1 MHTLVQDA
9 FASSQRRET
18 IVSFRN
24 LRKDYGA
31 ITVVPDFSLDIRR
44 GELVCLLGPSGC
56 GKTTTLRMLAGFISP
71 TSGEILIEGQDV
83 TRVPAY
89 KRDVG
94 IVFQNYALFPH
105 MTVAKNVEYGL
116 VNIGMKRLERVK
128 RVDDMLRR
136 VELQQLAGRYPR
148 ELSGGQQ
155 QRVALAR
162 ALALQP
168 KVLLLDEPFSNLD
181 AQLRVRLRE
190 DLHKLICSLEMTT
203 LFVTHDQD
211 EALTLADR
219 IVVMNK
225 GAVEQVGSPEEI
237 YDAPATRFVAEF
249 IGLCSLLEGQSLDG
263 SEFRTEDGLSLP
275 ACGQAGRITAVIRPE
290 NVKKAD
296 EMPGV
301 PARRAVVEAS
311 DYHGALTRLHLRI
324 GGSKLIMDTQFPV
337 GQKPKPG
344 EQIDVAIDPSGLRF
358 VPPFNECGADLPNGS
373 QVFAKQK

>member
-1 MHTLVQDA
+1 MQVLAQDA
-9 FASSQRRET
+9 LGVGLQRET
-18 IVSFRN
+18 IVAFRK

-31 ITVVPDFSLDIRR
+31 LTVVPELSLEIRR

-89 KRDVG
+89 RRDIG

-116 VNIGMKRLERVK
+116 VNIGMKRPERAN
-128 RVDDMLRR
+128 RVQDMLRR
-136 VELQQLAGRYPR
+136 VELQHLAERYPR

-155 QRVALAR
+155 QRVALGR

-181 AQLRVRLRE
+181 AQLRVRLRD
-190 DLHKLICSLEMTT
+190 DLHSLIRNLEMTT

-249 IGLCSLLEGQSLDG
+249 IGQCSLLEGHILDEG
-263 SEFRTEDGLSLP
+263 EFRTDDGLTFLAS
-275 ACGQAGRITAVIRPE
+275 GKAGKATAVIRPE
-290 NVKKAD
+290 NVKKAH
-296 EMPGV
+296 EIPRI
-301 PARRAVVEAS
+301 PARRATIEAS
-311 DYHGALTRLHLRI
+311 DYHGALTRLQLRL

-337 GQKPKPG
+337 GQKPGPG
-344 EQIDVAIDPSGLRF
+344 EQIDIAIDPVAIRF
-358 VPPFNECGADLPNGS
+358 VPPV
-373 QVFAKQK
+373 Q

>member
-1 MHTLVQDA
+1 MHTLVHGA
-9 FASSQRRET
+9 LASSLRRET

-31 ITVVPDFSLDIRR
+31 ITVVPDFSLEIRR

-56 GKTTTLRMLAGFISP
+56 GKTTTLRMLAGFIAP
-71 TSGEILIEGQDV
+71 TGGEILIEGQDV
-83 TRVPAY
+83 THVPAY
-89 KRDVG
+89 RRDVG

-105 MTVAKNVEYGL
+105 MTVTKNVEYGL
-116 VNIGMKRLERVK
+116 VNIGMKKKERNV
-128 RVDDMLRR
+128 RVQDMLRR
-136 VELQQLAGRYPR
+136 VELQQLAERYPR

-190 DLHKLICSLEMTT
+190 DLHSLIRSLEMTT

-225 GAVEQVGSPEEI
+225 GAVEQLGSPEEI

-249 IGLCSLLEGQSLDG
+249 IGHCSLLEGRIVESG
-263 SEFRTEDGLSLP
+263 EFRTADGLSLP
-275 ACGQAGRITAVIRPE
+275 ARGETGNVTAVIRPE
-290 NVKKAD
+290 NVKKPN
-296 EMPGV
+296 ELPGV
-301 PARRAVVEAS
+301 PVRQATIEAS
-311 DYHGALTRLHLRI
+311 DYHGALTRLRLRL
-324 GGSKLIMDTQFPV
+324 GNSSLIMDTQFPV
-337 GQKPKPG
+337 GQKPRPG
-344 EQIDVAIDPSGLRF
+344 DQIDIVIDPAGLRF
-358 VPPFNECGADLPNGS
+358 VRSPV
-373 QVFAKQK
+373 Q

>member
-1 MHTLVQDA
+1 MHSLVQDA
-9 FASSQRRET
+9 RLSGLRETT

-31 ITVVPDFSLDIRR
+31 TTVVPDFSLDIRR

-89 KRDVG
+89 RRDVG

-116 VNIGMKRLERVK
+116 VNIGMKRQERAG
-128 RVDDMLRR
+128 RVQDMLRR
-136 VELQQLAGRYPR
+136 VELQQLAARYPR

-190 DLHKLICSLEMTT
+190 DLRNLIRTLEMTT
-203 LFVTHDQD
+203 LFVTHDQE

-237 YDAPATRFVAEF
+237 YDAPGTRFVAQF
-249 IGLCSLLEGQSLDG
+249 IGQCSLLEGQIVDG
-263 SEFRTEDGLSLP
+263 GGFRTDDGLTLP
-275 ACGQAGRITAVIRPE
+275 ASGQTGKATAVIRPE
-290 NVKKAD
+290 NVKKAH
-296 EMPGV
+296 EMPAV
-301 PARRAVVEAS
+301 PSQRATIEAS

-324 GGSKLIMDTQFPV
+324 GASKLIMDTQFAV
-337 GQKPKPG
+337 GQKPISG
-344 EQIDVAIDPSGLRF
+344 EQIDIAIDPGALRF
-358 VPPFNECGADLPNGS
+358 VPAV
-373 QVFAKQK
+373 Q

>member
-1 MHTLVQDA
+1 MHTPIQDA
-9 FASSQRRET
+9 RASELRREV

-31 ITVVPDFSLDIRR
+31 VSVVPNFSLEIGR

-56 GKTTTLRMLAGFISP
+56 GKTTTLRMLAGFIAP
-71 TSGEILIEGQDV
+71 TSGDIFIEGQDV

-89 KRDVG
+89 KRDIG

-116 VNIGMKRLERVK
+116 INVGMKRKDRLNRVE
-128 RVDDMLRR
+128 DMLRR
-136 VELQQLAGRYPR
+136 VELQHLAARYPR

-190 DLHKLICSLEMTT
+190 DLHKLICSLETTT

-237 YDAPATRFVAEF
+237 YDTPATRFVAEF
-249 IGLCSLLEGQSLDG
+249 IGQCSLLEGQILEG
-263 SEFRTEDGLSLP
+263 GEFRADDGLALP
-275 ACGQAGRITAVIRPE
+275 GCGQTGSTCVVIRPE
-290 NVKKAD
+290 SVKKAQ
-296 EMPGV
+296 EMPEV
-301 PARRAVVEAS
+301 PALRATIEAS
-311 DYHGALTRLHLRI
+311 DYHGALTRLRLSL
-324 GGSKLIMDTQFPV
+324 GSSKLIMDTQFPV
-337 GQKPKPG
+337 GKKPKPG
-344 EQIDVAIDPSGLRF
+344 EQIDIAIDPSALRF
-358 VPPFNECGADLPNGS
+358 LPPA
-373 QVFAKQK
+373 Q

>member
-1 MHTLVQDA
+1 MQILARDA
-9 FASSQRRET
+9 VVRAVERET

-31 ITVVPDFSLDIRR
+31 VTVVPDFSLEIRR

-56 GKTTTLRMLAGFISP
+56 GKTTTLRMLAGFIQP
-71 TSGEILIEGQDV
+71 TRGKIMIEGEDV
-83 TRVPAY
+83 TYVPAY
-89 KRDVG
+89 RRDVG

-116 VNIGMKRLERVK
+116 TNIGMKRQDRSGRVQ
-128 RVDDMLRR
+128 DMLGR
-136 VELQQLAGRYPR
+136 VELEHLAERYPR

-162 ALALQP
+162 ALALRP

-190 DLHKLICSLEMTT
+190 DLHALIRNLEMTT

-249 IGLCSLLEGQSLDG
+249 IGRCTLLEGNIVG
-263 SEFRTEDGLSLP
+263 HEFRTEGGLTLP
-275 ACGQAGRITAVIRPE
+275 ACGLPRRATVVIRPE
-290 NVKKAD
+290 NVKKSH
-296 EMPGV
+296 ELPGV
-301 PARRAVVEAS
+301 LARQATIEGT
-311 DYHGALTRLHLRI
+311 DYHGAMTRLQLRLN
-324 GGSKLIMDTQFPV
+324 GSRIIMDTQFAV

-344 EQIDVAIDPSGLRF
+344 EQLDVAIDPSNVRF
-358 VPPFNECGADLPNGS
+358 VPPS
-373 QVFAKQK
+373 

>member
-1 MHTLVQDA
+1 MKTVMRDA
-9 FASSQRRET
+9 ILASRQREV

-24 LRKDYGA
+24 LRKDYGSL
-31 ITVVPDFSLDIRR
+31 TVVPDFSLEITR

-56 GKTTTLRMLAGFISP
+56 GKTTTLRMLAGFIPP
-71 TSGEILIEGQDV
+71 TAGEILIEGQDV
-83 TRVPAY
+83 THVPAY

-116 VNIGMKRLERVK
+116 INIGMKKPERLK
-128 RVDDMLRR
+128 RVQDMLRR
-136 VELQQLAGRYPR
+136 VELQQLADRYPR

-190 DLHKLICSLEMTT
+190 DLHSLIRSLEMTT

-219 IVVMNK
+219 IVVMHK
-225 GAVEQVGSPEEI
+225 GAAEQVGSPEEI

-249 IGLCSLLEGQSLDG
+249 IGHCSLLEGHIVAGAGFQTD
-263 SEFRTEDGLSLP
+263 DGLTLP
-275 ACGQAGRITAVIRPE
+275 AAGQTGKATAVIRPE
-290 NVKKAD
+290 NVRKAQ
-296 EMPGV
+296 ELPGL
-301 PARRAVVEAS
+301 PALRATVEGS
-311 DYHGALTRLHLRI
+311 DYHGALTRLQLRI
-324 GGSKLIMDTQFPV
+324 GGSRLTMDAQFPV
-337 GQKPKPG
+337 GRKPRPG
-344 EQIDVAIDPSGLRF
+344 DELEVVIDPTAVRF
-358 VPPFNECGADLPNGS
+358 VPTA
-373 QVFAKQK
+373 

>member
-1 MHTLVQDA
+1 MQILAQDA
-9 FASSQRRET
+9 LASGLQRET
-18 IVSFRN
+18 IVVFRN

-31 ITVVPDFSLDIRR
+31 LTVVPDFSLEIRR

-71 TSGEILIEGQDV
+71 TSGEILIEGQNV

-89 KRDVG
+89 RRDVG

-116 VNIGMKRLERVK
+116 VNIGMKRQERAS
-128 RVDDMLRR
+128 RVQDMLRR
-136 VELQQLAGRYPR
+136 VELQHLAERYPR

-181 AQLRVRLRE
+181 AQLRVRLRD
-190 DLHKLICSLEMTT
+190 DLHSLIRNLKMTT

-225 GAVEQVGSPEEI
+225 GAAEQVGSPEEI

-249 IGLCSLLEGQSLDG
+249 VGQCSLLEGQILDG
-263 SEFRTEDGLSLP
+263 GEFRTDDGLKLP
-275 ACGQAGRITAVIRPE
+275 AFGQVGKATAVIRPE
-290 NVKKAD
+290 NVKKAR

-301 PARRAVVEAS
+301 PARRARIETS
-311 DYHGALTRLHLRI
+311 GYHGALTRLQLRL

-344 EQIDVAIDPSGLRF
+344 EQIDIAIDPVAVRF
-358 VPPFNECGADLPNGS
+358 VPPV
-373 QVFAKQK
+373 Q

>member
-1 MHTLVQDA
+1 MQILAQDA
-9 FASSQRRET
+9 LVSGLRRET
-18 IVSFRN
+18 IVSFRH

-31 ITVVPDFSLDIRR
+31 ITVVPDFSLEIFR

-71 TSGEILIEGQDV
+71 TTGEILIEGQDV

-89 KRDVG
+89 GRDVG

-116 VNIGMKRLERVK
+116 VNIGMKKRDRATRVQ
-128 RVDDMLRR
+128 DMLRR
-136 VELQQLAGRYPR
+136 VELQSLAERYPR

-190 DLHKLICSLEMTT
+190 DLHSLIRNLEMTT

-237 YDAPATRFVAEF
+237 YDAPTTRFVAEF
-249 IGLCSLLEGQSLDG
+249 IGQCSLLEGRILEGGGFQTD
-263 SEFRTEDGLSLP
+263 DGLTLP
-275 ACGQAGRITAVIRPE
+275 AFGPPGKATVVIRPE
-290 NVKKAD
+290 NVKKAQ

-301 PARRAVVEAS
+301 PARQARIDAS
-311 DYHGALTRLHLRI
+311 DYHGALTRLRLRL
-324 GGSKLIMDTQFPV
+324 GGARLIMDTQFPV
-337 GQKPKPG
+337 GQKPQPG
-344 EQIDVAIDPSGLRF
+344 ERIDIAIDPAGLRF
-358 VPPFNECGADLPNGS
+358 VPS
-373 QVFAKQK
+373 VQ

>member
-1 MHTLVQDA
+1 MQILAQDA
-9 FASSQRRET
+9 LVSGLKRET

-24 LRKDYGA
+24 LGKDYGA
-31 ITVVPDFSLDIRR
+31 VTVVPDFSLEIRR

-71 TSGEILIEGQDV
+71 TRGEILIEGQDV

-89 KRDVG
+89 RRDVG

-116 VNIGMKRLERVK
+116 VNIGMKRQERVS
-128 RVDDMLRR
+128 RVRDMLCR
-136 VELQQLAGRYPR
+136 VELEHLTERYPR

-162 ALALQP
+162 ALVLQP

-190 DLHKLICSLEMTT
+190 DLHSLIRNLGMTT

-225 GAVEQVGSPEEI
+225 GAVEQIGSPEEI

-249 IGLCSLLEGQSLDG
+249 IGQCSLLDGQVLG
-263 SEFRTEDGLSLP
+263 GEFRTDDGLTLP
-275 ACGQAGRITAVIRPE
+275 ASGQAGRATAVIRPE
-290 NVKKAD
+290 NVKKGH
-296 EMPGV
+296 EMPRI
-301 PARRAVVEAS
+301 PPRRATIEAS
-311 DYHGALTRLHLRI
+311 DYHGALTRLQLRLD
-324 GGSKLIMDTQFPV
+324 GSRLIMDTQFPV

-344 EQIDVAIDPSGLRF
+344 EQIDIAIDPVAVRF
-358 VPPFNECGADLPNGS
+358 VPAV
-373 QVFAKQK
+373 Q

>member
-1 MHTLVQDA
+1 MSGLR
-9 FASSQRRET
+9 SET

-24 LRKDYGA
+24 LRKDYGE
-31 ITVVPDFSLDIRR
+31 ITVVPDFSLEIRR

-56 GKTTTLRMLAGFISP
+56 GKTTTLRMLAGFVSP

-83 TRVPAY
+83 TCIPAY

-116 VNIGMKRLERVK
+116 VNIGMKRQERGD
-128 RVDDMLRR
+128 RVQDMLRR
-136 VELQQLAGRYPR
+136 VELQQLAARYPR

-190 DLHKLICSLEMTT
+190 DLHNLIRSLEMTT
-203 LFVTHDQD
+203 LFVTHDQE

-237 YDAPATRFVAEF
+237 YDSPATRFVAQF
-249 IGLCSLLEGQSLDG
+249 IGQCSLLEGHILDG
-263 SEFRTEDGLSLP
+263 EIFSADDGLTLP
-275 ACGQAGRITAVIRPE
+275 AAGQTGKATAVIRPE
-290 NVKKAD
+290 SIKKAH
-296 EMPGV
+296 EMPSV
-301 PARRAVVEAS
+301 HARRAMIEAS

-324 GGSKLIMDTQFPV
+324 GASKLIMDTQFPV
-337 GQKPKPG
+337 GQKPTSG
-344 EQIDVAIDPSGLRF
+344 EEIDIAIDPRGVRF
-358 VPPFNECGADLPNGS
+358 VPAL
-373 QVFAKQK
+373 Q

>member
-1 MHTLVQDA
+1 MQMLAQDA
-9 FASSQRRET
+9 LAPELQCEPV
-18 IVSFRN
+18 VSFRN
-24 LRKDYGA
+24 IRKDYGA
-31 ITVVPDFSLDIRR
+31 ITIVPDFSLEIRR

-56 GKTTTLRMLAGFISP
+56 GKTTSLRMLAGFVSP
-71 TSGEILIEGQDV
+71 TSGDILIDGRSV
-83 TRVPAY
+83 THVPAY
-89 KRDVG
+89 RRDVG

-116 VNIGMKRLERVK
+116 VNIGMKKQERLSRVQ
-128 RVDDMLRR
+128 DMLRR
-136 VELQQLAGRYPR
+136 VELQHLAGRYPR

-190 DLHKLICSLEMTT
+190 DLHNLIRSLETTT

-225 GAVEQVGSPEEI
+225 GAVEQIGSPEEI

-249 IGLCSLLEGQSLDG
+249 IGQCSLLDGQILEGG
-263 SEFRTEDGLSLP
+263 EFKADDGLCLLTS
-275 ACGQAGRITAVIRPE
+275 GHAGKVTAVIRPE
-290 NVKKAD
+290 NVKKAH
-296 EMPGV
+296 ELPRQT
-301 PARRAVVEAS
+301 AHRATIEAS
-311 DYHGALTRLHLRI
+311 DYHGSLTRLQLRLD
-324 GGSKLIMDTQFPV
+324 GCKLIMDTQFPV

-344 EQIDVAIDPSGLRF
+344 EQIDVSIDPAGVRF
-358 VPPFNECGADLPNGS
+358 VPRV
-373 QVFAKQK
+373 Q

>member
-1 MHTLVQDA
+1 MQILVQDA
-9 FASSQRRET
+9 SELALQRET

-31 ITVVPDFSLDIRR
+31 NTVVHDFSLGIRR

-71 TSGEILIEGQDV
+71 THGEILIEGQDV

-89 KRDVG
+89 RRDVG

-116 VNIGMKRLERVK
+116 INIGMKRPERAS
-128 RVDDMLRR
+128 RVQNMLRR
-136 VELQQLAGRYPR
+136 VELQHLAERYPR

-190 DLHKLICSLEMTT
+190 DLHNLIRSLEMTT

-219 IVVMNK
+219 VVVMSK

-249 IGLCSLLEGQSLDG
+249 IGQCSLLEGEFIAQ
-263 SEFRTEDGLSLP
+263 EFRSDDGLILP
-275 ACGQAGRITAVIRPE
+275 AYGQAGRATAVIRPE
-290 NVKKAD
+290 NVKKGHELPEVA
-296 EMPGV
+296 
-301 PARRAVVEAS
+301 ARKATIEGT
-311 DYHGALTRLHLRI
+311 DYHGAMTRLQLRLE
-324 GGSKLIMDTQFPV
+324 GSSLIMDTHFPV
-337 GQKPKPG
+337 GQKPKLG
-344 EQIDVAIDPSGLRF
+344 EQIDIAIDPTGIRF
-358 VPPFNECGADLPNGS
+358 VP
-373 QVFAKQK
+373 

>member
-1 MHTLVQDA
+1 MHMLVQREMKSD
-9 FASSQRRET
+9 SQRET

-24 LRKDYGA
+24 IRKDYGTT
-31 ITVVPDFSLDIRR
+31 TVVPDFSLEIHR

-56 GKTTTLRMLAGFISP
+56 GKTTSLRMLAGFIQP
-71 TSGEILIEGQDV
+71 TRGEILIKGENV
-83 TRVPAY
+83 THVPAFR
-89 KRDVG
+89 RDVG

-116 VNIGMKRLERVK
+116 VNIGMRKQDRTK
-128 RVDDMLRR
+128 RVQDMLRR
-136 VELQQLAGRYPR
+136 VELQHLAERYPR

-168 KVLLLDEPFSNLD
+168 TVLLLDEPFSNLD

-190 DLHKLICSLEMTT
+190 DLHNLIRSLQTTT

-225 GAVEQVGSPEEI
+225 GVVEQIGSPEEI

-249 IGLCSLLEGQSLDG
+249 IGQCSLIEGQISDDG
-263 SEFRTEDGLSLP
+263 TFRADDGLCFP
-275 ACGQAGRITAVIRPE
+275 ASGASRKIIAVIRPE
-290 NVKKAD
+290 HIKKAH
-296 EMPGV
+296 ELPQV
-301 PARRAVVEAS
+301 SPRRATIEAS
-311 DYHGALTRLHLRI
+311 DYHGNLTRLQLRLD
-324 GGSKLIMDTQFPV
+324 GTKLVMDSQFPV

-344 EQIDVAIDPSGLRF
+344 DQIDVAIDPMGIRF
-358 VPPFNECGADLPNGS
+358 VPL
-373 QVFAKQK
+373 AK

>member
-1 MHTLVQDA
+1 MQILAQDA
-9 FASSQRRET
+9 LAPCPSRET
-18 IVSFRN
+18 VVLFRN
-24 LRKDYGA
+24 LRKDYGT
-31 ITVVPDFSLDIRR
+31 ITVVPDFSLEIRR

-71 TSGEILIEGQDV
+71 TSGEILIEGRDV
-83 TRVPAY
+83 TRIPAY
-89 KRDVG
+89 RRDVG
-94 IVFQNYALFPH
+94 IVFQHYALFPH

-116 VNIGMKRLERVK
+116 VNIGMKRQERAS
-128 RVDDMLRR
+128 RVQDILRR
-136 VELQQLAGRYPR
+136 VELQHLTERYPR

-162 ALALQP
+162 ALAIQP

-190 DLHKLICSLEMTT
+190 DLHRLICSLEMTT

-225 GAVEQVGSPEEI
+225 GGVEQVGSPEEI

-249 IGLCSLLEGQSLDG
+249 IGQCSLLEGHIVDG
-263 SEFRTEDGLSLP
+263 GEFRTDNGLTLP
-275 ACGQAGRITAVIRPE
+275 ALGQAGSVTAVVRPE
-290 NVKKAD
+290 NVKKVQ

-301 PARRAVVEAS
+301 PARRATIEAS
-311 DYHGALTRLHLRI
+311 DYHGALTRLQLRL
-324 GGSKLIMDTQFPV
+324 GGSKLIMDTQFPI
-337 GQKPKPG
+337 GQRPNFG
-344 EQIDVAIDPSGLRF
+344 DQIDVVIDPRGIRF
-358 VPPFNECGADLPNGS
+358 VPS
-373 QVFAKQK
+373 VQ

>member
-9 FASSQRRET
+9 FASSRSRET
-18 IVSFRN
+18 IVSFRH

-31 ITVVPDFSLDIRR
+31 ITVVPDFSLEIRR

-56 GKTTTLRMLAGFISP
+56 GKTTTLRMLAGFIPP
-71 TSGEILIEGQDV
+71 TGGEILIDGQDV

-89 KRDVG
+89 RRDVG

-116 VNIGMKRLERVK
+116 VNIGMKRGERIK

-136 VELQQLAGRYPR
+136 VELQHLSERYPR

-190 DLHKLICSLEMTT
+190 DLHALIRSLEMTT

-219 IVVMNK
+219 IVIMNK
-225 GAVEQVGSPEEI
+225 GAVEQVGSPEDV

-249 IGLCSLLEGQSLDG
+249 IGRCSLLDGQCLDG
-263 SEFRTEDGLSLP
+263 KEFKTDDGLGLP
-275 ACGQAGRITAVIRPE
+275 ASGCSGRATAVVRPE
-290 NVKKAD
+290 SVKKAD
-296 EMPGV
+296 EMPQI
-301 PARRAVVEAS
+301 AAHRAVVEAS

-324 GGSKLIMDTQFPV
+324 GSSKLIMDTRFAV
-337 GQKPKPG
+337 GQKPRPG
-344 EQIDVAIDPSGLRF
+344 DEIDIAIDPTGLRF
-358 VPPFNECGADLPNGS
+358 VPAA
-373 QVFAKQK
+373 Q

>member
-1 MHTLVQDA
+1 MSGL
-9 FASSQRRET
+9 REI
-18 IVSFRN
+18 IVCFRN
-24 LRKDYGA
+24 VRKDYGA
-31 ITVVPDFSLDIRR
+31 TTIVPDFSLDVRR

-89 KRDVG
+89 RRDVG

-116 VNIGMKRLERVK
+116 VSIGMRREERAD
-128 RVDDMLRR
+128 RVQEMLLR
-136 VELQQLAGRYPR
+136 VELQQLAARYPR

-181 AQLRVRLRE
+181 AQLRARLRE
-190 DLHKLICSLEMTT
+190 DLRNLIRNLEMTT
-203 LFVTHDQD
+203 LFVTHDQE

-237 YDAPATRFVAEF
+237 YDAPATWYVAQF
-249 IGLCSLLEGQSLDG
+249 IGQCSLLEGQILDG
-263 SEFRTEDGLSLP
+263 TLFRTDDGLTLP
-275 ACGQAGRITAVIRPE
+275 VSGQAGKTTAIIRPE
-290 NVKKAD
+290 GVKKAH
-296 EMPGV
+296 EMPAV
-301 PARRAVVEAS
+301 PSQRATIEAS

-324 GGSKLIMDTQFPV
+324 GASKLIMDSQFPV
-337 GQKPKPG
+337 GQKPIPG
-344 EQIDVAIDPSGLRF
+344 EQIDIVIDPGGLRF
-358 VPPFNECGADLPNGS
+358 VPAL
-373 QVFAKQK
+373 Q

>member
-9 FASSQRRET
+9 YASGQRRET

-31 ITVVPDFSLDIRR
+31 ITVVPDFSLEIRR

-71 TSGEILIEGQDV
+71 TSGEILIEGQDM

-105 MTVAKNVEYGL
+105 MTVTKNVEYGL

-136 VELQQLAGRYPR
+136 VELQHLAGRYPR

-249 IGLCSLLEGQSLDG
+249 IGQCSLLEGQSLDG
-263 SEFRTEDGLSLP
+263 REFRTDDGLSLP
-275 ACGQAGRITAVIRPE
+275 ASGQAGRITAVIRPE

-296 EMPGV
+296 EMPGL
-301 PARRAVVEAS
+301 PARRAMVEAS

-344 EQIDVAIDPSGLRF
+344 EQIDIAIDPGGLRF
-358 VPPFNECGADLPNGS
+358 VPPV
-373 QVFAKQK
+373 Q

>member
-1 MHTLVQDA
+1 MQILAQN
-9 FASSQRRET
+9 ASELALQRET
-18 IVSFRN
+18 IVSFHN
-24 LRKDYGA
+24 LRKDYGTN
-31 ITVVPDFSLDIRR
+31 TVVHDFSLEIRR

-71 TSGEILIEGQDV
+71 THGEILIEGQDV

-89 KRDVG
+89 RRDVG

-116 VNIGMKRLERVK
+116 INIGMKRPERTS
-128 RVDDMLRR
+128 RVQDMLRR
-136 VELQQLAGRYPR
+136 VELQHLAERHPR

-190 DLHKLICSLEMTT
+190 DLHNLIRSLEMTT

-225 GAVEQVGSPEEI
+225 GAVQQVGNPEEI
-237 YDAPATRFVAEF
+237 YDAPATRFVAQF
-249 IGLCSLLEGQSLDG
+249 VGRCSLLEGEFVEQ
-263 SEFRTEDGLSLP
+263 EFRTDDGLTLP
-275 ACGQAGRITAVIRPE
+275 SFGQVGRATAVIRPE
-290 NVKKAD
+290 NVKKAH
-296 EMPGV
+296 ELPGV
-301 PARRAVVEAS
+301 VARRAKIEGT
-311 DYHGALTRLHLRI
+311 DYRGAMTRLQLRLED
-324 GGSKLIMDTQFPV
+324 SRLIMDTQFSV
-337 GQKPKPG
+337 GQRPKPG
-344 EQIDVAIDPSGLRF
+344 EQIDIAIDPTGIRF
-358 VPPFNECGADLPNGS
+358 VS
-373 QVFAKQK
+373 

>member
-1 MHTLVQDA
+1 M
-9 FASSQRRET
+9 S
-18 IVSFRN
+18 
-24 LRKDYGA
+24 
-31 ITVVPDFSLDIRR
+31 DFSLEIRR

-56 GKTTTLRMLAGFISP
+56 GKTTTLRMLAGFIAP
-71 TSGEILIEGQDV
+71 TSGEILIEAQDV

-116 VNIGMKRLERVK
+116 INLGMKRKERVN
-128 RVDDMLRR
+128 RVQDMLRR
-136 VELQQLAGRYPR
+136 VELQHLAGRYPK

-225 GAVEQVGSPEEI
+225 GEVEQVGSPEEI

-249 IGLCSLLEGQSLDG
+249 IGQCALLEGQIVQG
-263 SEFRTEDGLSLP
+263 GEFRAEGGLVLP
-275 ACGQAGRITAVIRPE
+275 AFGPIGAAFVVIRPE
-290 NVKKAD
+290 SVKKAQ
-296 EMPGV
+296 ELPEV
-301 PARRAVVEAS
+301 PARRATVEAS
-311 DYHGALTRLHLRI
+311 DYHGALTRLRLSLC
-324 GGSKLIMDTQFPV
+324 GSKLIMETQFPV
-337 GQKPKPG
+337 GKKPKPG
-344 EQIDVAIDPSGLRF
+344 EQIDIAIDPNALRF
-358 VPPFNECGADLPNGS
+358 LPP
-373 QVFAKQK
+373 V

>member
-1 MHTLVQDA
+1 MHGLK
-9 FASSQRRET
+9 RET

-24 LRKDYGA
+24 LRKDYDA
-31 ITVVPDFSLDIRR
+31 ITVVPDFSLEIRR

-56 GKTTTLRMLAGFISP
+56 GKTTTLRMLAGFITP
-71 TSGEILIEGQDV
+71 TGGEILIEGQDV
-83 TRVPAY
+83 THVPAFR
-89 KRDVG
+89 RDVG

-105 MTVAKNVEYGL
+105 MTVSRNVEYGL
-116 VNIGMKRLERVK
+116 VNIGMKKPARKVRVQ
-128 RVDDMLRR
+128 DMLRR
-136 VELQQLAGRYPR
+136 VELQQLAERYPR

-190 DLHKLICSLEMTT
+190 DLHSLIRSLEMTT

-249 IGLCSLLEGQSLDG
+249 IGRCSLLEGRIVESG
-263 SEFRTEDGLSLP
+263 EFISDDGLTLP
-275 ACGQAGRITAVIRPE
+275 ACGAAGNVTAVIRPE
-290 NVKKAD
+290 NVKKPH
-296 EMPGV
+296 ELPGL
-301 PARRAVVEAS
+301 PAHQVTIEAS
-311 DYHGALTRLHLRI
+311 DYHGALTRLRLRL
-324 GGSKLIMDTQFPV
+324 GNSSLIMDTQFAV
-337 GQKPKPG
+337 GQKPRPG
-344 EQIDVAIDPSGLRF
+344 DKINIVIDPAGLRF
-358 VPPFNECGADLPNGS
+358 VPS
-373 QVFAKQK
+373 VQ